1 MKWDH
6 HQPLV
11 AWFSI
16 PTGARNITHFGG
28 TIPITRGSQPPAIPF
43 STPTCSWLSL
53 NCGFPLNVDG
63 LPCLVPPPILG
74 ASTFTN
80 LHWLVVDLRLW
91 KIWKS
96 VGIIIPNI
104 WKNKRHVPNH
114 QPVHYWWLDFP
125 LKTSAMGF
133 HPRSVLPASTFAKR
147 PGDPGCS
154 RWPSKRRS
162 QHCGIR
168 TYIANLGLLYV
179 QILCIYKMFIAYA
192 YVYASVCIIYKYICM
207 YMYM

>member
-1 MKWDH
+1 MGSSPATCCLVFYTHRCPKYHPLWWYNSYH
-6 HQPLV
+6 PWFPTTSYTLQHSHMFMIEFELRISPQCWWPSVLGPTSNTWCFNLHQPPL
-11 AWFSI
+11 AGGW
-16 PTGARNITHFGG
+16 PT
-28 TIPITRGSQPPAIPF
+28 P
-43 STPTCSWLSL
+43 
-53 NCGFPLNVDG
+53 
-63 LPCLVPPPILG
+63 
-74 ASTFTN
+74 
-80 LHWLVVDLRLW
+80 LW

-179 QILCIYKMFIAYA
+179 QILCVYIYT
-192 YVYASVCIIYKYICM
+192 
-207 YMYM
+207 

>member
-1 MKWDH
+1 
-6 HQPLV
+6 
-11 AWFSI
+11 
-16 PTGARNITHFGG
+16 
-28 TIPITRGSQPPAIPF
+28 
-43 STPTCSWLSL
+43 
-53 NCGFPLNVDG
+53 
-63 LPCLVPPPILG
+63 
-74 ASTFTN
+74 
-80 LHWLVVDLRLW
+80 
-91 KIWKS
+91 
-96 VGIIIPNI
+96 
-104 WKNKRHVPNH
+104 
-114 QPVHYWWLDFP
+114 
-125 LKTSAMGF
+125 MGF

-192 YVYASVCIIYKYICM
+192 YVYASVCIIYINIYICIYICM